1 MTNIWPHMLRALPP
15 TIGRHNRAYDA
26 DDADAADDA
35 DDDDD
40 DDDDAGADDIRIAS
54 ISMIIAQL
62 VASLTDQHEEPV
74 PPTK

>member
-15 TIGRHNRAYDA
+15 TIGRHNRAYD
-26 DDADAADDA
+26 ADDA